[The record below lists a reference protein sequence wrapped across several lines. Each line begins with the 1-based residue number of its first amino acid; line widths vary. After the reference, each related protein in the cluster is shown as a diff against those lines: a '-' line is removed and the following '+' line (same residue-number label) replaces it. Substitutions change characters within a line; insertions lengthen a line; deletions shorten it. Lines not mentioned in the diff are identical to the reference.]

1 MTEKNDPASARRRMH
16 SPNKK
21 TKARALKVL
30 KEYKRVKRHA
40 RYVAMANGSS
50 EDR

>member
-16 SPNKK
+16 SPNK
-21 TKARALKVL
+21 TKARALKIL

-50 EDR
+50 EEK